1 MRLRRFDRSGMAMRA
16 ALLLSAPSAVA
27 EDEDHAHSHIAKV
40 GSIRIVHAWARAAS
54 AGDDTLVFMDIEN
67 QGEADRLMGGRTEVG
82 RSVEIVGLT
91 NEGGQIAM
99 EPVGALDV
107 PPGDFPLDP
116 GGVGL
121 AIRGLNAALEKG
133 NDFELAVEFQKAGA
147 VTLDVE
153 IEAADATQHSH
164 DGHEHQE

>member
-1 MRLRRFDRSGMAMRA
+1 MLA
-16 ALLLSAPSAVA
+16 ALLLSMPSGMA
-27 EDEDHAHSHIAKV
+27 EDEEHEHSHVAKV
-40 GSIRIVHAWARAAS
+40 GSIRIVHAWARAAP

-67 QGEADRLMGGRTEVG
+67 QGEADRLTGGSTEIG

-91 NEGGQIAM
+91 NEDGRIAM

-121 AIRGLNAALEKG
+121 AIRGLNTALEQG
-133 NDFELAVEFQKAGA
+133 SDFELAVEFEKAGA

-164 DGHEHQE
+164 AGHEHQE